1 MEDALTM
8 PKPASVSGSPA
19 RATGRL
25 RWNLDRSGFDALL
38 AALDPDRN
46 AAAERYA
53 ALRERL
59 SRFFTWNNADDP
71 DAQADEVL
79 DRVARRVAASASDDE
94 AVRQP
99 EKFAAGVARMLL
111 REGWRAQK
119 ANLHMISSFQQQSE
133 DHDRLQ
139 HEQREMER
147 LSALLEECLNELPPQ
162 HRDLIRRYYSTES
175 RSQIDGRKQ
184 LAEEFNISLNALRNR
199 ALRIRGDV
207 ERKARK
213 RLELSSL

>member
-1 MEDALTM
+1 MEDALTI
-8 PKPASVSGSPA
+8 PRPVSGRP
-19 RATGRL
+19 RP
-25 RWNLDRSGFDALL
+25 RWNLDRGGFDALL
-38 AALDPDRN
+38 AALDPDRD

-71 DAQADEVL
+71 DAQADLVL
-79 DRVARRVAASASDDE
+79 DRVARRVAASSGDDE

-119 ANLHMISSFQQQSE
+119 ANLQMISSFQQQNE
-133 DHDRLQ
+133 DRNRLEQ
-139 HEQREMER
+139 EQRELER
-147 LSALLEECLNELPPQ
+147 LSALLDECLNELPPEQ
-162 HRDLIRRYYSTES
+162 QELIRRYYSSGS

-213 RLELSSL
+213 RLELTSL

>member
-1 MEDALTM
+1 MEDALTI
-8 PKPASVSGSPA
+8 PKVG
-19 RATGRL
+19 RAAATERPRP
-25 RWNLDRSGFDALL
+25 RWSLDRDGFDALL

-46 AAAERYA
+46 VAAQRYS

-59 SRFFTWNNADDP
+59 SRFFTWNNAEDP

-79 DRVARRVAASASDDE
+79 DRVTRRVSTSTSDDE
-94 AVRQP
+94 SVRQP

-119 ANLHMISSFQQQSE
+119 ANVQMIASFQMQSA
-133 DHDRLQ
+133 DQDRLQ
-139 HEQREMER
+139 KEQRELER
-147 LSALLEECLNELPPQ
+147 LSELLEECLQELSEQNQ
-162 HRDLIRRYYSTES
+162 HLIRSYYSVES
-175 RSQIDGRKQ
+175 RSQIDGRKK

-199 ALRIRGDV
+199 ALRIRGEV

-213 RLELSSL
+213 RLEVSSF